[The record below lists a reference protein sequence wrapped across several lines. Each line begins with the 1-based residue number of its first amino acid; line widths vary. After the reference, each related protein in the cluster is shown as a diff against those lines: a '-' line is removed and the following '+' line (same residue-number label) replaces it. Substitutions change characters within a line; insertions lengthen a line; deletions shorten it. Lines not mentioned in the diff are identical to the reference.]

1 MLNGKL
7 KIHTCRVILLTSLVW
22 FLVDVV
28 ILSFYS
34 ECLGGS
40 CNQKNPEA
48 LAQIDGSKDYDN
60 AFDDNKIDEIQPQ
73 RNSPSNSHGSGTGGI
88 SITYRSHELKKWR
101 IAPVV
106 LPAGELPGERGRAV
120 NIPPEQDELMKEK
133 FKLNQ
138 FNLLASDKISLN
150 RSLRDVRLDGCK
162 SKVYPRLL
170 PTTSIV
176 IVFHNEAWSTL
187 LRTVW
192 SVINR
197 SPKALLQEIIL
208 VDDASERD
216 YLGKKLEDYVKTL
229 PVPVYVLRTNKRSGL
244 IRARLLGAEKVT
256 GQVITF
262 LDAHCECTEGWLE
275 PLLARIVQNRKTVVC
290 PIIDVISDES
300 FEYITASDMTW
311 GGFNWKLNFRWYR
324 VSEREMNRRKG
335 DRTAPLRTPTMAGG
349 LFSIDKDYFY
359 EIGSYDEGMD
369 IWGGEN
375 LEMSF
380 RVWQCGG
387 ILEISPC
394 SRVGHVFRGQTPYT
408 FPGGVTQ
415 IILKNLARV
424 ADVWLDEWR
433 EFYYVM
439 NPGLAIVW
447 QCGGI
452 LEINA
457 CSHVGHV
464 FRDKSPYTFPGGVSK
479 IVLHNAARVAE
490 VWMDHWKDFYYSMVP
505 GGVSKI
511 VLHNAARVAEV
522 WMDNWKEFYYIMS
535 PGHVFRKSTPY
546 SFPGGT
552 SRIVNHN
559 NARLAEVWLDQWK
572 DFYYNINPGAR
583 NVAVGDVSKRKEL
596 REKLQCKS
604 FRWYLENV
612 YPESQMPLDYYYL
625 GDIRNMET
633 KNCLDTMGRKSS
645 ENLGM
650 TYCHN
655 MGGNQVF
662 AYTKRQQIMNDDNC
676 LDANG
681 KQGPVKLVRC
691 HGMGGN
697 QAWVYDEVDK
707 TIKHV
712 NTGSCLQK
720 PDSKDV
726 NLPLLRPCNYGEGQ
740 QWIMESDF
748 KWQANNHHEEER

>member
-1 MLNGKL
+1 MFHGKL
-7 KIHTCRVILLTSLVW
+7 RIHTCRVILLTSLVW

-34 ECLGGS
+34 ECLGSS
-40 CNQKNPEA
+40 CKTKSPSAEGLVSDN
-48 LAQIDGSKDYDN
+48 KDYDSGLLE
-60 AFDDNKIDEIQPQ
+60 NKIEEFQEQ
-73 RNSPSNSHGSGTGGI
+73 RNVVSESHGHGV
-88 SITYRSHELKKWR
+88 SITYHPSVLKKWR
-101 IAPVV
+101 PAPIV
-106 LPAGELPGERGRAV
+106 LTAHGKPGEKGKAV
-120 NIPPEQDELMKEK
+120 HIPSDREEEMKEK

-138 FNLLASDKISLN
+138 FNLLASDMISLN
-150 RSLRDVRLDGCK
+150 RSLQDVRLEGCK

-176 IVFHNEAWSTL
+176 IVFHNEAWTTL

-197 SPKALLQEIIL
+197 SPRALLKEIIL

-216 YLGKKLEDYVKTL
+216 YLGKKLEEYVKKL
-229 PVPVYVLRTNKRSGL
+229 PVPVYVLRTQKRSGL

-275 PLLARIVQNRKTVVC
+275 PLLARIVENRKTVVC
-290 PIIDVISDES
+290 PIIDVISDET

-324 VSEREMNRRKG
+324 VSQREMDRRKG
-335 DRTAPLRTPTMAGG
+335 DRTAPLQTPTMAGG

-380 RVWQCGG
+380 RIWQCAGT
-387 ILEISPC
+387 LEI
-394 SRVGHVFRGQTPYT
+394 
-408 FPGGVTQ
+408 VT
-415 IILKNLARV
+415 
-424 ADVWLDEWR
+424 
-433 EFYYVM
+433 
-439 NPGLAIVW
+439 
-447 QCGGI
+447 
-452 LEINA
+452 

-464 FRDKSPYTFPGGVSK
+464 FRDKSPYTFPGGVSE
-479 IVLHNAARVAE
+479 IILHNKARVAE
-490 VWMDHWKDFYYSMVP
+490 VWLDKWKYFFYFMVP
-505 GGVSKI
+505 GAK
-511 VLHNAARVAEV
+511 
-522 WMDNWKEFYYIMS
+522 
-535 PGHVFRKSTPY
+535 
-546 SFPGGT
+546 
-552 SRIVNHN
+552 
-559 NARLAEVWLDQWK
+559 
-572 DFYYNINPGAR
+572 
-583 NVAVGDVSKRKEL
+583 NVAVGDISKRLKL
-596 REKLQCKS
+596 RKDLKCKN
-604 FRWYLENV
+604 FRWYLENI

-625 GDIRNMET
+625 GDIRNLET
-633 KNCLDTMGRKSS
+633 RNCLDTMGRKSG

-676 LDANG
+676 LDANS
-681 KQGPVKLVRC
+681 KNGPVKLVRC

-707 TIKHV
+707 SIKHV

-720 PDSKDV
+720 PDPSDV

-740 QWIMESDF
+740 KWIMESDF
-748 KWQANNHHEEER
+748 KWQAKRHQEEEER